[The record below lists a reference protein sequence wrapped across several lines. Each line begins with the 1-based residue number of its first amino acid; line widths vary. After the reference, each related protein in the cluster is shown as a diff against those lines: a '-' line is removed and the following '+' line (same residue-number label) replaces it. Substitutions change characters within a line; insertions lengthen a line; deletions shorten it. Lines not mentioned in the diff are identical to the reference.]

1 MSTPDNLGRL
11 AEAGI
16 RLTPVGNRI
25 RAEPAT
31 ALTDDLRSLI
41 RAHRTELIELFTL
54 MRAYAD
60 HHGFSP
66 ADYEEAVSV
75 ALRNVTGWLIYLRKG
90 YAVSSTSGR
99 MAL

>member
-1 MSTPDNLGRL
+1 MSPSGNLGRL

-16 RLTPVGNRI
+16 RLTPVGDRI

-41 RAHRTELIELFTL
+41 RAHRAELIELFTL
-54 MRAYAD
+54 MREYAD

-66 ADYEEAVSV
+66 ADYDEAVTV
-75 ALRNVTGWLIYLRKG
+75 ALRNVEGWLIYLRTQPECRT
-90 YAVSSTSGR
+90 VH
-99 MAL
+99 